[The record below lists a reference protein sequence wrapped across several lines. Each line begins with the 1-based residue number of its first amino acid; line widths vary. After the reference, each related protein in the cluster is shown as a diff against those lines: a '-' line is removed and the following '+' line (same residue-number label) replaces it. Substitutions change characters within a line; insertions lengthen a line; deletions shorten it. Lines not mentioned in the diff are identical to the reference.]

1 MRKVIAVMVLLIAIA
16 VPSFAAVTDMMA
28 NFTLTNSTSSMDIT
42 TANDV
47 QFKFNIDLAADFNMI
62 FDNGPGFDV
71 ALITEQNFNT
81 IELGAYYAHK
91 IDVNN
96 DFDLIIMAGPRFKL
110 ASNFAVGVDCKV
122 NFLIDMTPSC
132 YISLGTGV
140 LIDIVEFR
148 NGDADTNVSFSIPLP
163 SVGIGVR
170 F

>member
-1 MRKVIAVMVLLIAIA
+1 
-16 VPSFAAVTDMMA
+16 
-28 NFTLTNSTSSMDIT
+28 
-42 TANDV
+42 
-47 QFKFNIDLAADFNMI
+47 
-62 FDNGPGFDV
+62 
-71 ALITEQNFNT
+71 
-81 IELGAYYAHK
+81 
-91 IDVNN
+91 
-96 DFDLIIMAGPRFKL
+96 MAGPRFKL